1 MTSGSCHRPAGQ
13 QPLRNAIHLATALAA
28 PWVLLVPRPWDLA
41 GIAAVLLVVAACD
54 VGRLHAGFRRWLE
67 GVLPGVFRS
76 TELPGVSGGTL
87 LLVGDLLAAALFSPT
102 AAAGGIVALAVGDP
116 AAAVAGRWY
125 GAGRGLAG
133 QKTWIGS
140 MACFLAALPFIWLI
154 PGLGLPAAAA
164 GAAMAALVER
174 RAGRLDNLLL
184 PVAVAMLLGLW
195 APRA

>member
-1 MTSGSCHRPAGQ
+1 MIGGAQDGPAAQ
-13 QPLRNAIHLATALAA
+13 QPLRNAIHVATALAA
-28 PWVLLVPRPWDLA
+28 GWVLLVPRPWDLA
-41 GIAAVLLVVAACD
+41 GIAAVLVVVAAGD
-54 VGRLHAGFRRWLE
+54 IGRLHGGFRCWLE

-87 LLVGDLLAAALFSPT
+87 LLVGDLLAAVLFSPV

-125 GAGRGLAG
+125 GARRGLAG
-133 QKTWIGS
+133 QKTWFGS
-140 MACFLAALPFIWLI
+140 VACFLAALPFIWLI
-154 PGLGLPAAAA
+154 PGLGLPAATA

-184 PVAVAMLLGLW
+184 PVAVAMLLDLW
-195 APRA
+195 APRG

>member
-1 MTSGSCHRPAGQ
+1 MTGGATGQ
-13 QPLRNAIHLATALAA
+13 QPLRNAIHLATVLAA
-28 PWVLLVPRPWDLA
+28 AWVLLVPRPWDLA
-41 GIAAVLLVVAACD
+41 GIAAVLAVVAACD
-54 VGRLHAGFRRWLE
+54 AGRLHGDFRRGLE
-67 GVLPGVFRS
+67 TALPGVFRP

-87 LLVGDLLAAALFSPT
+87 LLAGDLLAAVLFSPV
-102 AAAGGIVALAVGDP
+102 AAAGGIAALAVGDP

-125 GAGRGLAG
+125 GRRRGLAG
-133 QKTWIGS
+133 QKTWLGS
-140 MACFLAALPFIWLI
+140 LACFLAALPAIWAI

-195 APRA
+195 APRD